1 MRPPPFQAFLEDHR
15 EPVYRFLRA
24 LLGPQE
30 AEDGFQETFLAAL
43 RAYPRLRDGSN
54 LRAWV
59 MTIAHRKAV
68 DAHRRRAQG
77 AEPVGEVPDRAGPGN
92 PEPPDEEIWR
102 RVRAL
107 PAGQRTAVFLRYAG
121 DLAYRDVARVMGISE
136 AAARQSVRA
145 GLRRLREEW
154 T

>member
-1 MRPPPFQAFLEDHR
+1 MRPPPFQAFLEEHR

-24 LLGPQE
+24 IVGPDE
-30 AEDGFQETFLAAL
+30 AEDSFQETFLAAL
-43 RAYPRLRDGSN
+43 RSYRRLRDGSN

-68 DAHRRRAQG
+68 DARRGRKRRPD
-77 AEPVGEVPDRAGPGN
+77 PVGEVPDRPGAAN
-92 PEPPDEEIWR
+92 PEPPDEEVWR
-102 RVRAL
+102 RVREL
-107 PAGQRTAVFLRYAG
+107 PGAQRTAVFLRYAG
-121 DLAYRDVARVMGISE
+121 DLAYRDVARVMGTSE

-145 GLRRLREEW
+145 GLRKLREEW